1 MNCKNKSFMTKR
13 KAFTLIELLIVI
25 AIIGILFIVLVS
37 KVDFA
42 TDKAKA
48 TGVQTDFRS
57 FQMAFDT
64 VAKENAGFNTFGWDT
79 GDANQNGKRD
89 SYDEGDNGAGGGIAK
104 NGIQDGTEVFTG
116 HKIYAETFTKVYSL
130 KKNGTGSYDRD
141 ALNRLETAINANLDP
156 KLHITIKDDGE
167 IVMAN
172 GAQDPWNKEYHGWY
186 ITNAEVDNKDRGAII
201 MYSDGANNEFGSEH
215 TIANGVVTISIPGN
229 NKYGKDDYA
238 ICSVYTYL
246 NGYGEVKN
254 VTSGFTPNQTMGS
267 LTDNNTN
274 NNPDVDP
281 DDGNVELV
289 TEGAGLFNNGELTM
303 SWEDLIEQG
312 VIHVDNGV
320 VWTMETWDGSSDN
333 PVADILVG
341 DLVLPY
347 GITALGDAYQDCAF
361 EMYLGRLAFTGCT
374 NLTGLIMPDTVTH
387 MSDAALYDLD
397 NMTTFRISS
406 SLQHV
411 GYFAMPWFDD
421 ELYYV
426 EGDAWYLGNENN
438 PYVYLYSVNED
449 ATSFTINA
457 QTKIIGDSAFWN
469 SKIEN
474 LTIPNNITCICT
486 DAFYDTKL
494 KEIVIPNSITE
505 IHEYSFRNNQY
516 LETVVLPN
524 GITRI
529 DISSFEDCENLKYI
543 NIPNTVEFIGDDAF
557 YGCDN
562 LVLTEYDNAG
572 YLGNDSNPYVV
583 LYKALN
589 TSIVSC
595 EISPQTKFI
604 AHHAFKDCNQLVSIN
619 IPNGVIGIGYRA
631 FLNCTKLANVTL
643 PNTLTELS
651 QMAFQSCTSLKNIVL
666 PTSLKTLRT
675 GVFRSSGLTSLTI
688 PNSITHITG
697 LICYSN
703 TALTHIAFDGTI
715 AEWEAIWKDEVWK
728 GDISVIYCTDGLV
741 SVN

>member
-1 MNCKNKSFMTKR
+1 MQINAYKHKSNKR

-48 TGVQTDFRS
+48 SGVQTDFRS
-57 FQMAFDT
+57 FQMAFEQ
-64 VAKENAGFNTFGWDT
+64 VARENAGFNAFGWDI
-79 GDANQNGKRD
+79 GDTNANGQKD
-89 SYDEGDNGAGGGIAK
+89 SYDEGDVNQ
-104 NGIQDGTEVFTG
+104 NGIQDDGEIWTGRKKTNEVFLGVFTLVKPG
-116 HKIYAETFTKVYSL
+116 THFETV
-130 KKNGTGSYDRD
+130 GYDSD
-141 ALNRLETAINANLDP
+141 AIAKLEAAINANLDP
-156 KLHITIKDDGE
+156 KLHITIDNMTGN
-167 IVMAN
+167 ITMAN
-172 GAQDPWNKEYHGWY
+172 GATDPWNTPYHGNY
-186 ITNAEVDNKDRGAII
+186 ITGTDNKDRGAIV

-215 TIANGVVTISIPGN
+215 TISNGIVSISIPGN

-238 ICSVYTYL
+238 VCSVYTYV

-254 VTSGFTPNQTMGS
+254 VTSGFTPNQTMDS
-267 LTDNNTN
+267 FTDNNTN
-274 NNPDVDP
+274 NKPDVDP
-281 DDGNVELV
+281 DDGNIELV

-303 SWEDLIEQG
+303 SWEELIEQG

-361 EMYLGRLAFTGCT
+361 EMYLGRLAFTGCS

-397 NMTTFRISS
+397 SMTTFRISS

-449 ATSFTINA
+449 TTSFTINS

-529 DISSFEDCENLKYI
+529 DISSFENCENLKYI
-543 NIPNTVEFIGDDAF
+543 NIPNTVEFIGSYAF

-562 LVLTEYDNAG
+562 LILTEYDNAC
-572 YLGNDSNPYVV
+572 YLGNDSNPYLV

-604 AHHAFKDCNQLVSIN
+604 YDYAFDDCNQLVSIN
-619 IPNGVIGIGYRA
+619 IPNGVLGIGYRA
-631 FLNCTKLANVTL
+631 FIDCTKLANVTL

-651 QMAFQSCTSLKNIVL
+651 EMAFQSCTSLKNIAL
-666 PTSLKTLRT
+666 PNSLKTLRT

-688 PNSITHITG
+688 PNSITHIMG
-697 LICYSN
+697 LICYDT

-728 GDISVIYCTDGLV
+728 GYISTISCTDGLIN
-741 SVN
+741 VN